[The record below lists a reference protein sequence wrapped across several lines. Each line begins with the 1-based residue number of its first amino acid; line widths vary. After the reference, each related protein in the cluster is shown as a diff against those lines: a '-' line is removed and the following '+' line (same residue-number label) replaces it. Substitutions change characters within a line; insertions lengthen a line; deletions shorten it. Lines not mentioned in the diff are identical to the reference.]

1 MGPFHSIPLHSTPFH
16 SIPLHSTS
24 PSPSPS
30 PSPAPTPPTSC
41 TDKFYKNK
49 MFKVKKKQIIGKSKT
64 NSAAECLEKCKNDEP
79 KCVGIN
85 WSKKKCFLL
94 KGKLRLKKKKKFTAG
109 KCV

>member
-1 MGPFHSIPLHSTPFH
+1 
-16 SIPLHSTS
+16 
-24 PSPSPS
+24 
-30 PSPAPTPPTSC
+30 
-41 TDKFYKNK
+41 

-64 NSAAECLEKCKNDEP
+64 NSPADCLEKCKVNIVFLFEIDSHLYNSICFMQNDEP